1 MKSYKRN
8 YLKEHYNIKQ
18 ISYNYDL
25 PIKTLKYII
34 YLRKTLQKLYKK
46 SGSREREIKQIIKN
60 LEDLS
65 FEIEYFE
72 EEELDLINKPIW
84 EIKRRLLIYQQ
95 KISF

>member
-18 ISYNYDL
+18 TSYNYDS

-46 SGSREREIKQIIKN
+46 SGSKEKEIKQIVKN